1 MTTPAFE
8 TLLYSVEDGVATITL
23 NRPERLNAFNGQ
35 MMSDLVAVFDV
46 TDADPNVGA
55 VIVTGAGR
63 AFCSGADLAG
73 GGDPFG
79 RVAAQDPGAPVAIP
93 RDNAGR
99 VALRIFESL
108 KPVICAVNGPA
119 VGVGVTMQLPM
130 DIRIASTEARFG
142 FVFARRGITLEG
154 ASAWFLPHIV
164 GPSTALEWCYSGR
177 VFQAQEARERNLVRS
192 LHAPE
197 DLMDAAREIARDIV
211 DNAAPV
217 SVSLTRQMIWR
228 MMGQAHPMEA
238 HRYESRALY
247 ARGQQQDRAEGVKSF
262 MEKRPVAFPDH
273 VPADL
278 PDIWGEWTKPEYS

>member
-1 MTTPAFE
+1 MTTPTFE
-8 TLLYSVEDGVATITL
+8 TLLYAVEDGIATITL

-35 MMSDLVAVFDV
+35 MMNELVAVFDV
-46 TDADPNVGA
+46 TDADPDVGA

-73 GGDPFG
+73 GGDTFG
-79 RVAAQDPGAPVAIP
+79 RLAAQDPGAPVAIP
-93 RDNAGR
+93 RDGAGR
-99 VALRIFESL
+99 VTMRIFESL

-119 VGVGVTMQLPM
+119 VGVGVTMQLAM

-177 VFQAQEARERNLVRS
+177 VFPAQEARERNLVRS

-197 DLMDAAREIARDIV
+197 ALMDAAREIARDIL

-228 MMGQAHPMEA
+228 MMGQTHPMEA
-238 HRYESRALY
+238 HRYESRALH
-247 ARGQQQDRAEGVKSF
+247 ARGQQQDRVEGIKSF
-262 MEKRPVAFPDH
+262 MEKRPAAFPDQ
-273 VPADL
+273 VPTDL
-278 PDIWGEWTKPEYS
+278 PNIWGDWTAPEYS

>member
-1 MTTPAFE
+1 MTTPTFE
-8 TLLYSVEDGVATITL
+8 TLLYAVEDGIATITL

-35 MMSDLVAVFDV
+35 MMNELVAVFDV

-73 GGDPFG
+73 GGDTFG
-79 RVAAQDPGAPVAIP
+79 RLAAQDPGAPVAIP
-93 RDNAGR
+93 RDGAGR
-99 VALRIFESL
+99 VTMRIFESL

-119 VGVGVTMQLPM
+119 VGVGVTMQLAM

-177 VFQAQEARERNLVRS
+177 VFPAQEARERNLVRS

-197 DLMDAAREIARDIV
+197 ALMDAAREIARDIV

-228 MMGQAHPMEA
+228 MMGQTHPMEA
-238 HRYESRALY
+238 HRYESRALH
-247 ARGQQQDRAEGVKSF
+247 ARGQQQDRVEGIKSF
-262 MEKRPVAFPDH
+262 VEKRPAAFPDH
-273 VPADL
+273 VPTDL
-278 PDIWGEWTKPEYS
+278 PDIWGEWMAPEYS